1 MEQQQNSFYCYLLEI
16 PVGAEVG
23 ISYAYS
29 QFAACLL
36 NAFMMILLLKWQQ
49 II

>member
-1 MEQQQNSFYCYLLEI
+1 MKQQQNSFYSYLLEI

-29 QFAACLL
+29 QFVVCLL
-36 NAFMMILLLKWQQ
+36 NTFMMVLLLKWQQ